1 MTQET
6 AERLST
12 RLTTQEYRYTA
23 AGIGREVVGER
34 FAAGYK
40 KQLQSH
46 YTEKS
51 GGGSSDEDGE
61 DPLELQNGRSTAV
74 GLVAYAVQA
83 DLVQGLSMRS
93 VNVFRTLSHAWHAFL
108 GLASVGSAVGRE
120 IGQSKGRSQGKRLLG
135 EEQPCSRESRQESVQ
150 ESGQESEQKRAKLSA
165 LGFQSEAAATAAAT
179 LQSQE
184 ARSREASLEIAVRK
198 VLSLSPSSLLT
209 YKSPEQ
215 KQALDAV
222 VQGISL
228 LIVVLPTG
236 GGKTLLPLAAAV
248 LNDMQQSD
256 RPSVTMLVLPFRA
269 LIEDLL
275 VRLG

>member
-1 MTQET
+1 MMTRET

-46 YTEKS
+46 YTEE
-51 GGGSSDEDGE
+51 GRGGSSDEDGE

-93 VNVFRTLSHAWHAFL
+93 VDVFRTLSHAWHAFL
-108 GLASVGSAVGRE
+108 GLASVVSAAGRE
-120 IGQSKGRSQGKRLLG
+120 IEQSKAKSRGKRLLE
-135 EEQPCSRESRQESVQ
+135 EEQPCSGESGQ

-165 LGFQSEAAATAAAT
+165 LGLQSEAAATAAAAT

-209 YKSPEQ
+209 YKSPKQ

-228 LIVVLPTG
+228 LIIILPTG
-236 GGKTLLPLAAAV
+236 GGKTLLLLAAAI
-248 LNDMQQSD
+248 LNDM
-256 RPSVTMLVLPFRA
+256 
-269 LIEDLL
+269 
-275 VRLG
+275 